1 MRILHTADW
10 HLGRQFE
17 GHSLDLDQAAVLEQ
31 IFAALLEVQP
41 DALIIAGDIFD
52 RTAPP
57 ESAVRLFNSFI
68 ERVMANTS
76 CAVVLIAGNHD
87 SADRIGA
94 MAMLA
99 DRRRALVRGPLNST
113 ETPLVL
119 HDQHGPVAF
128 SALPFGYEY
137 AARECFADQ
146 TIKSPADV
154 IRAQVAAAR
163 PNVPPGARWIIVA
176 HAFVTGASVGET
188 ERALTR
194 IAGGIETVPADVF
207 SGAHYVALGHIH
219 RPQTAGA
226 ANIRYSGAPLAF
238 GFDEE
243 ANEKSMAIV
252 DIDSAGNATV
262 ALIPFRPV
270 RRIRTLRGTLEEI
283 LKLPPSE
290 DFIKAILTDEGRL
303 IDPMKRI
310 RERFPFACGLTYA
323 RDLIARQMS
332 TCQPTTR
339 TLDEPGT
346 VVSDFIQF
354 TRGTPL
360 SETEASIV
368 ADSIAQLG
376 AREDAA
382 A

>member
-1 MRILHTADW
+1 
-10 HLGRQFE
+10 
-17 GHSLDLDQAAVLEQ
+17 
-31 IFAALLEVQP
+31 
-41 DALIIAGDIFD
+41 
-52 RTAPP
+52 
-57 ESAVRLFNSFI
+57 
-68 ERVMANTS
+68 
-76 CAVVLIAGNHD
+76 
-87 SADRIGA
+87 
-94 MAMLA
+94 
-99 DRRRALVRGPLNST
+99 
-113 ETPLVL
+113 
-119 HDQHGPVAF
+119 
-128 SALPFGYEY
+128 
-137 AARECFADQ
+137 
-146 TIKSPADV
+146 
-154 IRAQVAAAR
+154 
-163 PNVPPGARWIIVA
+163 
-176 HAFVTGASVGET
+176 
-188 ERALTR
+188 
-194 IAGGIETVPADVF
+194 
-207 SGAHYVALGHIH
+207 
-219 RPQTAGA
+219 
-226 ANIRYSGAPLAF
+226 LAF